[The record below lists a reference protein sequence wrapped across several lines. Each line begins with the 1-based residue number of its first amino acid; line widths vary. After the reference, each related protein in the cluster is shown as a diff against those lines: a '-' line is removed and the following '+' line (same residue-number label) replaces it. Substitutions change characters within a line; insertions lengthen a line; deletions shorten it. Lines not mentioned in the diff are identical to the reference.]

1 MHCRHR
7 ASYNPTS
14 QAMAEKAVGRLKD
27 ALDKNPVR
35 TPGELQEIV
44 SGLNWIASSQTGA
57 GSAADR
63 FFGRSVRGLLPA
75 LPGKMSPEAQQ
86 LMLETLAKNRA
97 KLARKFKNSSDAS
110 FQLGQKVLVWNQK
123 EKKYSDDGVVV
134 DMEESDD
141 GLHRSFIVNMQGGQ
155 EVHLHSNHLI
165 PAPMEEGEG
174 QDQEDGAV

>member
-1 MHCRHR
+1 MKTTENTLKHVKEIIQQFGRPLECITDRGPSYRGTFEDSLEALGVRCHHG

-14 QAMAEKAVGRLKD
+14 QAMA
-27 ALDKNPVR
+27 
-35 TPGELQEIV
+35 
-44 SGLNWIASSQTGA
+44 
-57 GSAADR
+57 
-63 FFGRSVRGLLPA
+63 
-75 LPGKMSPEAQQ
+75 
-86 LMLETLAKNRA
+86 LAKNRA

-110 FQLGQKVLVWNQK
+110 FQLGQKVLVWNRK

-174 QDQEDGAV
+174 QDDEVGAV